1 MSLKCRK
8 WKKGSRICKC
18 VQTEDGYYGCQS
30 YIEIPSVNDILA
42 DSQKKERQKYIDDIK
57 KSIREDQA
65 ALVLGAGISKP
76 CKMPLWGPLI
86 SKMMG
91 YAIQYDIIGKEHPR
105 LYEKDSFERNRL
117 LTQSQDL
124 ISGDLSLL
132 GKVNALETAEYVA
145 QLFDID
151 ADSRY
156 LRQKLEEGAIG
167 RMVHQII
174 DESMTPKELLCDDL
188 TDLKDVKDSIIN
200 KGLSPVQAVK
210 NFGPSKVA
218 AQNTMFAVS
227 YLLSSDNGIRRAMT
241 YNYDP
246 LVQEHMMDLYGLDSS
261 QLLTHPGKWG
271 ESIAGKADLR
281 EIYHVHG
288 FVAGHRHL
296 EKNYKE
302 VFPEKSG
309 PLVLSEDSY
318 YRIERNEAYNWS
330 SSIQSNFLNKYQCV
344 FIGFS
349 AEDFNFRRIL
359 RQMGDKP
366 TKKSPH
372 YLILVIND
380 WISNFYEDVCQSC
393 VKKNKKE
400 NKKMT
405 SLMVDNI
412 AADATL
418 LLQYALECR
427 AAYWRRFNICP
438 VWVTSNEISGLLAG
452 LIDP

>member
-8 WKKGSRICKC
+8 WQNGNRICKC
-18 VQTEDGYYGCQS
+18 VQTEQDYCGCWS
-30 YIEIPSVNDILA
+30 SIEIPLVNDILA
-42 DSQKKERQKYIDDIK
+42 DAQKEEHRKYIDNIK

-76 CKMPLWGPLI
+76 CGMPLWGPLI

-91 YAIQYDIIGKEHPR
+91 YAIQYDVIGKDNPH
-105 LYEKDSFERNRL
+105 LYKKDTPEGKRL

-124 ISGDLSLL
+124 ISGELSLL
-132 GKVNALETAEYVA
+132 GKVNALEAAEYVA
-145 QLFDID
+145 QLFDVD
-151 ADSRY
+151 ADSSQ
-156 LRQKLEEGAIG
+156 LRQKLEGEAIG
-167 RMVHQII
+167 RMVHRII
-174 DESMTPKELLCDDL
+174 DESMTPEELLCDDRTGL
-188 TDLKDVKDSIIN
+188 NDVKDSIIRD
-200 KGLSPVQAVK
+200 GLLPVQAVMK
-210 NFGPSKVA
+210 AGFSRVA

-227 YLLSSDNGIRRAMT
+227 YLLSSDKGIHRAMT

-246 LVQEHMMDLYGLDSS
+246 LVQEHMMDLYGLDKS

-271 ESIAGKADLR
+271 EGTTGKVNLR

-330 SSIQSNFLNKYQCV
+330 SSIQSNFLNKYQCI

-366 TKKSPH
+366 TEKPPH
-372 YLILVIND
+372 YLILVIDD
-380 WISNFYEDVCQSC
+380 WISNFYEDVCRSC
-393 VKKNKKE
+393 MKKNKRI
-400 NKKMT
+400 T
-405 SLMVDNI
+405 RVMVNQI
-412 AADATL
+412 ATNAIL

-438 VWVTSNEISGLLAG
+438 VWITSKEISGLLAS
-452 LIDP
+452 LIDT